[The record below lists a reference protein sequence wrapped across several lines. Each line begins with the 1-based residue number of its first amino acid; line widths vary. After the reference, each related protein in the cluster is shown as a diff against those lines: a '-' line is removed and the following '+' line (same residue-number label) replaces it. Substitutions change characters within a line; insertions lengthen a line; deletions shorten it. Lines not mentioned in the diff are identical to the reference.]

1 MTKPSRKRSSQDDKI
16 VHLSPVPSKDRPLS
30 RLARRY
36 GELERTELLPEVLS
50 YSLYG
55 LLALLLCAL
64 AWTVFAHVEVVAV
77 APAKLIP
84 TGHVKVIQPDIDGVI
99 ESIAVAEGQ
108 RVATGTVLAILE
120 PSRSRAE
127 LDKRDA
133 GLNIARS
140 DVDTM
145 ARAKAGMEAALANPG
160 IPPLQF
166 VDVDGSARAVA
177 ELNSAY
183 VQLRE
188 AELDSKII
196 RGFDSD
202 KASLS
207 TQSVSLS
214 EQKNL
219 QQTALGERSEERKS
233 RLAQKRLELD
243 QLRKSLESA
252 KVELGQAKLIF
263 DATTQQEESFRCVF
277 QQGAVSR
284 VDYLKIVKEVQR
296 ARRDVTRQ
304 ESVVEE
310 LTKEIGIAEC
320 QLRERTADDKATTLE
335 KRAQIKS
342 LDFEMG
348 KLGALKRDLTR
359 KHALALTSFQTAR
372 SRTSALLTR
381 LTAAL
386 DERRQKLRE
395 AEAHLRLAD
404 RDLSATQI
412 VSPVSG
418 TVTGIRLRGKGHV
431 VRRGEKLMSVVP
443 EGAALVFD
451 AVVAN
456 KDAGFVEAGQDVKIK
471 LTAYPF
477 EDFGVLNGKVTH
489 VEATSES
496 ANSSYFVAKVVPTQQ
511 FIMVRGE
518 KRPLVSGMTASCEI
532 VTRNRPVV
540 NILFEP
546 LRRMQESRW
555 Q

>member
-1 MTKPSRKRSSQDDKI
+1 MNKPSRKRSSEDDKI
-16 VHLSPVPSKDRPLS
+16 VHLSPVPSKGRPLS

-50 YSLYG
+50 YSLYA

-64 AWTVFAHVEVVAV
+64 AWTAFARVEVVAV

-84 TGHVKVIQPDIDGVI
+84 TGHVKLIQPDIDGVI
-99 ESIAVAEGQ
+99 ESIPVSEGQ
-108 RVATGTVLAILE
+108 KVGTGTVLAVLE
-120 PSRSRAE
+120 PSRSQAE

-133 GLNIARS
+133 GLNIARH

-145 ARAKAGMEAALANPG
+145 ARAQSDLEASLANPG
-160 IPPLQF
+160 VAPLQS
-166 VDVDGSARAVA
+166 VDVEGSARTISD
-177 ELNSAY
+177 LNTAY

-188 AELDSKII
+188 AELDSKIVS
-196 RGFDSD
+196 GFDSD
-202 KASLS
+202 KGSLS
-207 TQSVSLS
+207 TQSLSLS

-233 RLAQKRLELD
+233 KLAQKRLELE
-243 QLRKSLESA
+243 QLRKALESA

-263 DATTQQEESFRCVF
+263 DATTQQEESFRGVF

-284 VDYLKIVKEVQR
+284 VDYLNIVKEVER
-296 ARRDVTRQ
+296 SRRDVTRQ

-310 LTKEIGIAEC
+310 LTKEIGIAEF
-320 QLRERTADDKATTLE
+320 QLRERIADDKAATLE
-335 KRAQIKS
+335 KKAQIKS

-348 KLGALKRDLTR
+348 KLGTLKRDLTR
-359 KHALALTSFQTAR
+359 KHALALASFQTAR
-372 SRTSALLTR
+372 ARTSALLAR
-381 LTAAL
+381 LTASL
-386 DERRQKLRE
+386 DERRQRLRE

-404 RDLSATQI
+404 RDLSATRI
-412 VSPVSG
+412 MSPVSG

-431 VRRGEKLMSVVP
+431 VKRGEKLMSVVP

-471 LTAYPF
+471 LTAFPF
-477 EDFGVLNGKVTH
+477 EDFGVLEGKVTH

-496 ANSSYFVAKVVPTQQ
+496 SNSSFFVAKVEPKQQ
-511 FIMVRGE
+511 FITVRGE

-532 VTRNRPVV
+532 VTRNRPVM

-546 LRRMQESRW
+546 FRRMQETRW